1 MGAKGTRDT
10 GRFTCCEDRIGI
22 GHGDEC
28 TVIGGMGPEGEED
41 IGGENLTR
49 LEDRSA
55 SSDGSL
61 QREKIAGTRGGFS
74 TGIGGIADE
83 KMRLRSRLEISLV
96 VMK

>member
-10 GRFTCCEDRIGI
+10 GRFTCCADRIGI
-22 GHGDEC
+22 GHGEGC
-28 TVIGGMGPEGEED
+28 TVVGGMGPEGEEG
-41 IGGENLTR
+41 IGEENLTR

-61 QREKIAGTRGGFS
+61 QREKVAGIRGRFS
-74 TGIGGIADE
+74 TGIGGITDE